1 MSDRGRLHLTDL
13 RAVSRGPRATRPG
26 RRWRL
31 PRRTVRLRLTLLY
44 GALFFVSGFVL
55 LALVLGGAVGLH
67 AQAHAVEAHPGTLG
81 LPGVRSFR
89 VTPSV
94 PAVSIIENSQRTE
107 DLRVLAFV
115 AAIALLIMGAVS
127 IVLGWLMAGRIL
139 RPLGTITATVR
150 DISATNL
157 HRRLSLGGP
166 EDEFKELADTFDG
179 LLGRLDGAFQSQR
192 QFVANASH
200 ELRTPLA
207 RLKTLAQVALADP
220 HASAASLREAHLRV
234 LASEQQLEELIESLL
249 NLASS
254 ERGLERFESVD
265 LAAITEQVLAGR
277 RAEIERRELQVHATL
292 EPALVEGNP
301 QLVERL
307 VANLIDNAVRH
318 NTVGGQVD
326 VKTIRDARRVVL
338 SVANDGPI
346 VPESELERLS
356 RPFQRL
362 GTERTTQGEG
372 HGLGLSIVH
381 AIAGAHGATV
391 STRAR
396 PYGGLEIEVGFAL
409 LGSRLSGSG
418 ES

>member
-1 MSDRGRLHLTDL
+1 MGGQLGLPDL
-13 RAVSRGPRATRPG
+13 RAVSRGPRATPRA
-26 RRWRL
+26 RRRRL
-31 PRRTVRLRLTLLY
+31 PRRTIRLRLAVLY
-44 GALFFVSGFVL
+44 GSLFFISGLVL
-55 LALVLGGAVGLH
+55 LALVYGGAVGVH
-67 AQAHAVEAHPGTLG
+67 AHVHAVEASPGAVG
-81 LPGVRSFR
+81 PGI
-89 VTPSV
+89 
-94 PAVSIIENSQRTE
+94 PAVRVGPSTPAASIIENSQRNE
-107 DLRVLAFV
+107 DLRVLAVV
-115 AAIALLIMGAVS
+115 AAIALAIMGAAS
-127 IVLGWLMAGRIL
+127 IGLGWLIAGRIL

-157 HRRLSLGGP
+157 HRRLALGGP

-179 LLGRLDGAFQSQR
+179 LLARLDAAFQSQR

-234 LASEQQLEELIESLL
+234 LASEQQLEELIEALL

-254 ERGLERFESVD
+254 QRGLERYESVD
-265 LAAITEQVLAGR
+265 LAAIADQALASR
-277 RAEIERRELQVHATL
+277 RAEIERRALQVHATL
-292 EPALVEGNP
+292 GPAQVEGNP

-318 NTVGGQVD
+318 NTVGGQVE
-326 VKTIRDARRVVL
+326 VKTISDARRVVL

-362 GTERTTQGEG
+362 GTERTSQGG
-372 HGLGLSIVH
+372 GQGLGLSIVH

-396 PYGGLEIEVGFAL
+396 PDGGLEIEVGFAVL
-409 LGSRLSGSG
+409 ASRLRTTG